1 MADSV
6 LASWD
11 FRVRSSPSSGPSRP
25 ARAGCRSGMSFG
37 GFFSAHGGLTE
48 VVGAGGGVGGPVLN
62 ACTPENT
69 GRLIYGMR
77 DILGNAWPGFRPT
90 SK

>member
-11 FRVRSSPSSGPSRP
+11 FRVRSSPWSGPSRP

-37 GFFSAHGGLTE
+37 GFFSAHAGLTE
-48 VVGAGGGVGGPVLN
+48 VVGAVVVGGPVLN
-62 ACTPENT
+62 AFTPENI

-77 DILGNAWPGFRPT
+77 DILGNAWPRFRLT